1 MNEKEMLHNLLDDL
15 ATSYRV
21 VANDKDKIKLSKYH
35 QALNDFLVE
44 YEILQFKIDK
54 INQYLEEYFIFDDKN
69 GEYYQT
75 HTFDKDNAKE
85 LHDILKEDK

>member
-1 MNEKEMLHNLLDDL
+1 MKKLIYSQEDLDL
-15 ATSYRV
+15 ILSLKIQEYE
-21 VANDKDKIKLSKYH
+21 DKI
-35 QALNDFLVE
+35 NN
-44 YEILQFKIDK
+44 LQFKIDK

>member
-1 MNEKEMLHNLLDDL
+1 MFPDGVETITMTKEDYDRNVEQLL
-15 ATSYRV
+15 Y
-21 VANDKDKIKLSKYH
+21 DKINAEL
-35 QALNDFLVE
+35 
-44 YEILQFKIDK
+44 KIDK

-69 GEYYQT
+69 GEYYQI